1 MNKAFPK
8 RMSVLLAMLLLV
20 AFLLPGCTTTP
31 AEQETRE
38 NVCHSETMGTT
49 EPSENTTAAVSGE
62 DQTATE
68 DALESTEAAE
78 STAASIPYG
87 ENLEGTLRVVTD
99 EENGMLPQL
108 DSIIRKFETFHPNVT
123 VEVEYLPYDDTEARE
138 IALDQLRTAIMAGK
152 GPDIYLLPTSG
163 IGGREPLFFDVN
175 QSMRNG
181 LFADISELYDGDTAL
196 ETDKLNKTV
205 MDTGVLDGVRYV
217 LPLRFNIPVAYVDIQ
232 DFEAAGL
239 STDIFNSD
247 MAGILDAVAASKDPL
262 IAAGAFPL
270 ATNNMSLFYYFPEFI
285 DYDNEEI
292 LLTAEELVTFLE
304 SYKGARILQGQQ
316 LDPLTFDILSL
327 DTYATQSMPFW
338 ANDGYSLAVAD
349 LDKVLEHAAIAKAE
363 GIELGMYPIKTSDG
377 SLVADVTYFGAID
390 GYCEN
395 PGLAYAF
402 LREFLTEESQWEQN
416 VYATD
421 SAFVRLSYSG
431 YPVRVTGSVSK
442 LYSSLWDRI
451 PITGI
456 TSEEQKQVRE
466 RKEQLNIELTN
477 DDIPVLQATIDKA
490 RFPISNESV
499 WSMELYQLYDWS
511 SGKWVETDIDG
522 LAEEIIDELF
532 WHLFEG

>member
-1 MNKAFPK
+1 MKKQTIRFVAL
-8 RMSVLLAMLLLV
+8 LLAMLMVLS
-20 AFLLPGCTTTP
+20 GCTTAP
-31 AEQETRE
+31 AEQTTKG
-38 NVCHSETMGTT
+38 NVCQSETVVTT
-49 EPSENTTAAVSGE
+49 DPPENDTTAASAGDETVPAEPTESQE
-62 DQTATE
+62 ATE
-68 DALESTEAAE
+68 STKESV
-78 STAASIPYG
+78 PYG
-87 ENLEGTLRVVTD
+87 ENLEGTLRVLVD

-108 DSIIRKFETFHPNVT
+108 NSIIGKFEALHPNVT
-123 VEVEYLPYDDTEARE
+123 VEVEYLPYDDAGARE
-138 IALDQLRTAIMAGK
+138 IALDQLRTAIMAGR

-181 LFADISELYDGDTAL
+181 LFADIGEFYDADTAL
-196 ETDKLNKTV
+196 ETDALNKTV
-205 MDTGVLDGVRYV
+205 MDAGVLDGVRYV

-239 STDIFNSD
+239 STDIFNSN
-247 MAGILDAVAASKDPL
+247 MAGILDAVTASKDPL

-270 ATNNMSLFYYFPEFI
+270 ATDSMSLFYYFPEFI

-292 LLTAEELVTFLE
+292 LLTAEKLATFLE
-304 SYKGARILQGQQ
+304 SYKAARTLQGQT

-327 DTYATQSMPFW
+327 DTYTNQSMPFW

-349 LDKVLEHAAIAKAE
+349 LDKVLEHAAIAKAD

-390 GYCEN
+390 GYCED

-416 VYATD
+416 VYTTD

-431 YPVRVTGSVSK
+431 YPVRAAGSVSK

-456 TSEEQKQVRE
+456 TSEEQKTIRE
-466 RKEQLNIELTN
+466 RKEQLNFELTN
-477 DDIPVLQATIDKA
+477 DDVPVLQATVDKA

-511 SGKWVETDIDG
+511 AGKWIETDLGD
-522 LAEEIIDELF
+522 LAEEIVDELF
-532 WHLFEG
+532 